1 MLNDE
6 KKKSSGII
14 QTLIGPNPK
23 IKIQR
28 LSFSTGPEVF
38 KKVSRNPVAQK
49 FMEDIFLETGH
60 FGSKAV
66 PRDQ

>member
-1 MLNDE
+1 MTE
-6 KKKSSGII
+6 KKFLGYYSDPDI
-14 QTLIGPNPK
+14 LGPNPK

-38 KKVSRNPVAQK
+38 KRVFRNLVAQK
-49 FMEDIFLETGH
+49 FKEDIFIETGH

-66 PRDQ
+66 P